1 MLLEHPDIADAAV
14 VGITVRDEEF
24 PRGYVVLQ
32 QERKGKVTAE
42 EIQDWVKP
50 RVAKH
55 KHFVGGIA
63 FVDEVPKLASGK
75 IIRKLMREWA
85 KKAVPEMEGRIKA
98 RL

>member
-1 MLLEHPDIADAAV
+1 M
-14 VGITVRDEEF
+14 
-24 PRGYVVLQ
+24 
-32 QERKGKVTAE
+32 
-42 EIQDWVKP
+42 KP

-55 KHFVGGIA
+55 KHFVGGIE

-85 KKAVPEMEGRIKA
+85 KKAVPEMEGKIKA

>member
-1 MLLEHPDIADAAV
+1 M
-14 VGITVRDEEF
+14 
-24 PRGYVVLQ
+24 VLQ
-32 QERKGKVTAE
+32 EEKKGKVRPE
-42 EIQDWVKP
+42 EIQDWVKT

-55 KHFVGGIA
+55 KYFVGGIA

-85 KKAVPEMEGRIKA
+85 KKAVPEMEGKIKA